1 MSIEFKDEP
10 VPLVTVKEDG
20 QLEISFEGLDFLS
33 NLKNKK
39 IAVLSINGP
48 PKQNKT
54 LLANSF
60 IPFSPAFNSS
70 ESTPGLVMWGKP
82 ITLENG
88 TELIIIDSQGLDKTL
103 PHQCSQK
110 LFIINLLL
118 STCFIYTTEQQINEN
133 SVQTLSYFFHYTF
146 ISPLINLGSRRSRAS
161 VRWRI

>member
-20 QLEISFEGLDFLS
+20 QLEIAFEGLDFLS

-60 IPFSPAFNSS
+60 IPFSPAFNAS

-82 ITLENG
+82 ISLENG
-88 TELIIIDSQGLDKTL
+88 TELIIIDSQGLDTSLPMPSPFFSFSFKVSTSSSVAKT
-103 PHQCSQK
+103 
-110 LFIINLLL
+110 
-118 STCFIYTTEQQINEN
+118 
-133 SVQTLSYFFHYTF
+133 
-146 ISPLINLGSRRSRAS
+146 SRAAPS
-161 VRWRI
+161 SKELT